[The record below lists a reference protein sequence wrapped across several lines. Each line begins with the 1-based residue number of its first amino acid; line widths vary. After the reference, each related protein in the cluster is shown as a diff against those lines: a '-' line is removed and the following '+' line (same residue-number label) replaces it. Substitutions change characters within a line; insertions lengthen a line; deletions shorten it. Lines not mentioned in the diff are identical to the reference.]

1 MIVKLHKGAEHPDIA
16 LTWRDSNAAI
26 IDFAT
31 GYTFE
36 LKIGNSGS
44 PALFEK
50 TVGMTGA
57 QTSPNV
63 TIIFI
68 AGELDALPAGRYE
81 AQLRAR
87 QTSSSKDRFMRFW
100 FYLLPAIE
108 DALS

>member
-16 LTWRDSNAAI
+16 LTWRDSSAAI
-26 IDFAT
+26 IDFAS

-44 PALFEK
+44 PALFTK
-50 TVGMTGA
+50 TVGITGA
-57 QTSPNV
+57 QTAPNV
-63 TIIFI
+63 TINFV
-68 AGELDALPAGRYE
+68 AGELDGLSANRYE

-87 QTSSSKDRFMRFW
+87 QVSTNKDRFMRFW

-108 DALS
+108 DALP